1 MFKTLGLMALL
12 SVVLACGTL
21 MAQQGQNSPAP
32 LPPQAGM
39 ARGMARTMGRSNMQ
53 VCMQRAGI
61 SKTIMQQHRTMMQ
74 SMRSQLR
81 SACTDSSLTQQQRME
96 KIRQIRQSM
105 RSQMMG
111 QLTAQQRQ
119 AMQQCMR
126 QNNRRGGR
134 GMARRSGGGNPCAQ
148 FGGASGAV
156 APGPSCFIGFI
167 FQKYPVQPLLLIE
180 LRFHCALSVASK
192 IDGSF
197 ITTRGKFA
205 GL

>member
-1 MFKTLGLMALL
+1 MFEKFGLMALV

-39 ARGMARTMGRSNMQ
+39 GRGMGRMMGRNNMQ
-53 VCMQRAGI
+53 VCMQRAGM
-61 SKTIMQQHRTMMQ
+61 SKTVIQQHRTMMQ
-74 SMRSQLR
+74 SMRTQMR
-81 SACTDSSLTQQQRME
+81 SACTDTSLTQQQRAE

-111 QLTAQQRQ
+111 KLTAQQQQ

-126 QNNRRGGR
+126 QNNRGGGR
-134 GMARRSGGGNPCAQ
+134 GMARRDGGGNPCAQ

-156 APGPSCFIGFI
+156 APGGKPGPGPS
-167 FQKYPVQPLLLIE
+167 QP
-180 LRFHCALSVASK
+180 APNKSN
-192 IDGSF
+192 
-197 ITTRGKFA
+197 
-205 GL
+205 